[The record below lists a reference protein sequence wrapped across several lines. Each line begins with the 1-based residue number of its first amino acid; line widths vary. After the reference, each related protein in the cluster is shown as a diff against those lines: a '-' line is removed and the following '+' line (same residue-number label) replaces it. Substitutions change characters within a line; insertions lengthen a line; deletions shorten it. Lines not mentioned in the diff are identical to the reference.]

1 MPKTKVCEYCLSDL
15 EAGKFS
21 EVIGKKQKNR
31 IH

>member
-1 MPKTKVCEYCLSDL
+1 LSDL

-31 IH
+31 IHWTWN